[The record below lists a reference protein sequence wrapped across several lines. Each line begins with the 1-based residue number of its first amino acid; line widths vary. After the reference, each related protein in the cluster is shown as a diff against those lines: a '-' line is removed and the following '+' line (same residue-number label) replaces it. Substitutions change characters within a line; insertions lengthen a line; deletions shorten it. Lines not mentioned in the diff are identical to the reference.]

1 MIHQKSSFNYA
12 RQGYIIILQ
21 TPIKGL
27 YSLRFQF
34 NISCS
39 VFLFIS
45 IYAKRRAIQILS
57 FRVFP
62 EIPSTYGYS
71 HSFSFLLNLH
81 FHEYICET

>member
-27 YSLRFQF
+27 YSLRFHP

-45 IYAKRRAIQILS
+45 IYTKRRA
-57 FRVFP
+57 
-62 EIPSTYGYS
+62 

>member
-12 RQGYIIILQ
+12 RQGCIIILQ

-27 YSLRFQF
+27 YSLRFHS

-45 IYAKRRAIQILS
+45 IYAKRELYKFYPSASSLKFRQPMGIAIP
-57 FRVFP
+57 FR
-62 EIPSTYGYS
+62 SY
-71 HSFSFLLNLH
+71 
-81 FHEYICET
+81 